1 MGTNSGGYIA
11 MLVLHIVS
19 AIIGFGAVMLNGF
32 YAIESRNR
40 KGAEGLA
47 ISEANHKVTMIGL
60 IFMLLVP
67 VFGLAMIGMSDS
79 QWKFSQ
85 TWLVAAI
92 PLYVAAMV
100 VALAVHLPNVNR
112 MIGLQRELVTAS
124 PGAGGPPPQ
133 VAELEARGKRAA
145 AMGGFLNLS
154 IIMIVV
160 LMVWKPGAPLH

>member
-1 MGTNSGGYIA
+1 MGTNGAGYIT
-11 MLVLHIVS
+11 MLVLHILC

-32 YAIESRNR
+32 YAIEARDR
-40 KGAEGLA
+40 KGPEGLA

-67 VFGLAMIGMSDS
+67 VFGLAMIGMSHS

-85 TWLVAAI
+85 TWLEAAI

-112 MIGLQRELVTAS
+112 IIGLQRELVAAT

-133 VAELEARGKRAA
+133 LSELEARGKRAA
-145 AMGGFLNLS
+145 AMGGFLNLAV
-154 IIMIVV
+154 IAIVM
-160 LMVWKPGAPLH
+160 LMVWKPGAPIH